1 MTPKQNQKVAAD
13 VRAMIDG
20 MEREA
25 RNPTSLVSWKDAE
38 DTRHITIQRMVP
50 YRWGKWRVMP
60 PGVNAPAD

>member
-1 MTPKQNQKVAAD
+1 
-13 VRAMIDG
+13 MIDG